1 MSSYKWVFKYKY
13 VHAWIVVS
21 KVLTLPSRWPK
32 WVDHIEKINNLNF
45 ISCLLLAR
53 VYTVGPIVSLSAA
66 VNRCCSM
73 YHLGAT
79 VSVLPSLTDV
89 TLLSTTTLKQLQ
101 LQSVCAKMKCSV
113 TSILQ
118 CYTGTL
124 AYTSQLLK
132 FKLCLSA
139 YNRCHPF

>member
-1 MSSYKWVFKYKY
+1 MNCSFKS
-13 VHAWIVVS
+13 I
-21 KVLTLPSRWPK
+21 
-32 WVDHIEKINNLNF
+32 KINNLNF

-101 LQSVCAKMKCSV
+101 SVERKKKVHHRFRRPLFA
-113 TSILQ
+113 
-118 CYTGTL
+118 
-124 AYTSQLLK
+124 
-132 FKLCLSA
+132 
-139 YNRCHPF
+139 